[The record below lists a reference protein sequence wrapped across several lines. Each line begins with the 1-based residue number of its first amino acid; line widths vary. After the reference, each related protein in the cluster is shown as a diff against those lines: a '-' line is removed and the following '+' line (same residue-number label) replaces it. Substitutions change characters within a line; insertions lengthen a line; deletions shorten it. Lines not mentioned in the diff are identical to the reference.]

1 MRRSEL
7 IVGLQSLR
15 YDCEQFLPEMKYE
28 LEIIEEALYTL
39 LDLDT

>member
-7 IVGLQSLR
+7 IAGLQSLR

-28 LEIIEEALYTL
+28 LEVIEEALYTIL
-39 LDLDT
+39 NWDT